1 MKILIVS
8 GFLGAGKTT
17 FITALSR
24 KTKKDFA
31 VMENE
36 YGETGIDGEL
46 LKHDRLKVWEL
57 TEGCICCSLK
67 SDFASSILTIA
78 NTLNPEYLIVEPT
91 GVGLLSS
98 VITNIAKIEY
108 EHIRL
113 LSPLTLVDVHEAA
126 SNAHSFRE
134 IFADQIKHSGLIV
147 LSKTANA
154 SLQEI
159 ENAHSIIYSIHPAA
173 KIADAPYEN
182 LPRDWWER
190 LLLSPLASLT
200 DVVSGSVNPPDLENV
215 SISDIHFDSIDA
227 LLTCVSALMRGR
239 FGTVCRVKGFVPING
254 QWAKFDVVGSQYSIV
269 ECAPMSAPKA
279 VVIGSALD
287 KDALTVLFGGRAGNS

>member
-17 FITALSR
+17 FISALSR

-36 YGETGIDGEL
+36 YGEAGIDGEL

-78 NTLNPEYLIVEPT
+78 NTFNPEYLIVEPT

-113 LSPLTLVDVHEAA
+113 LAPLTLVDVHEAA
-126 SNAHSFRE
+126 SNALAFRE
-134 IFADQIKHSGLIV
+134 IFADQIRHSGLIV
-147 LSKTANA
+147 LSKTENA
-154 SLQEI
+154 SLQKI

-173 KIADAPYEN
+173 KIADTPYEN
-182 LPRDWWER
+182 LPLNWWER

-239 FGTVCRVKGFVPING
+239 FGSVCRVKGFVPING
-254 QWAKFDVVGSQYSIV
+254 QWAKFDVVGTQYSIV

-279 VVIGSALD
+279 VVIGRTLD
-287 KDALTVLFGGRAGNS
+287 KDALCVLFGGRAGTS

>member
-17 FITALSR
+17 FISALSR

-36 YGETGIDGEL
+36 YGEAGIDGEL

-126 SNAHSFRE
+126 SNALAFRE

-147 LSKTANA
+147 LSKTENA

-173 KIADAPYEN
+173 KIADTPYEN
-182 LPRDWWER
+182 LPRDWWEQ

-269 ECAPMSAPKA
+269 ECDPMSAPKA

-287 KDALTVLFGGRAGNS
+287 KDALCVLFGGRAGNL

>member
-17 FITALSR
+17 FISALSR

-36 YGETGIDGEL
+36 YGEAGFDGEL

-126 SNAHSFRE
+126 SNSLAFRE
-134 IFADQIKHSGLIV
+134 IFADQIRHSGLIV
-147 LSKTANA
+147 LSKTENA
-154 SLQEI
+154 SLQKI

-173 KIADAPYEN
+173 KIADTPYEN

-200 DVVSGSVNPPDLENV
+200 DVASGSVNPPDLENV

-254 QWAKFDVVGSQYSIV
+254 QWAKFDVVGTQYSIV
-269 ECAPMSAPKA
+269 ECAPMFAPKA
-279 VVIGSALD
+279 VVIGRALD
-287 KDALTVLFGGRAGNS
+287 KDALCVLFGGRAVTS

>member
-36 YGETGIDGEL
+36 YGEAGIDGEL

-126 SNAHSFRE
+126 ANALAFRE

-147 LSKTANA
+147 LSKTENA
-154 SLQEI
+154 SLQKI

-173 KIADAPYEN
+173 KIADTPYEN

-190 LLLSPLASLT
+190 LLLSPLASST

-215 SISDIHFDSIDA
+215 SIPDIHFDSIDA

-239 FGTVCRVKGFVPING
+239 FGSVCRVKGFVPING

-279 VVIGSALD
+279 VVIGNALD
-287 KDALTVLFGGRAGNS
+287 KDALMMLFGGRAGTS